1 MRSLAP
7 QFGAL
12 WDAGSLAGKHMMTG
26 TLFLVG
32 SGLGRAELKK
42 IGAKPLVM
50 AVILWAVISSLSL
63 FAVKLGLMPALE
75 I

>member
-26 TLFLVG
+26 TLFLIG
-32 SGLGRAELKK
+32 GGLGRAELKK

-50 AVILWAVISSLSL
+50 AAVRWCIISCLSL
-63 FAVKLGLMPALE
+63 AAVKLGFMPALAL
-75 I
+75 